1 MIDLGQ
7 HIQFN
12 FLMVLDSMKAVHIS
26 IIKKR
31 QRERYS
37 FFLVKETLLCHPKIL
52 EEGLGEGKDKT
63 KRS

>member
-1 MIDLGQ
+1 
-7 HIQFN
+7 
-12 FLMVLDSMKAVHIS
+12 MVLDSMKAVHIS

-37 FFLVKETLLCHPKIL
+37 FFVVKEILLCHPKIL
-52 EEGLGEGKDKT
+52 EEGLGEGKDET